1 MTQWNED
8 RDESGLGGI
17 PSTNAASDGP
27 GGAPT
32 PDAVS
37 VEIYDQIYNLRG
49 TDDAYIQQIA
59 ALVDAKMRAVAAHG
73 GTADSLRV
81 AVLAAL
87 NIADDLTTLRARYD
101 ALAGSRAA
109 PKTPCAP
116 APTPSPRC
124 STSSSKTA
132 APASRALPNE
142 GRNYPQRLFSPSRLK
157 KKLPKITSTPSINS
171 VAEGSVSRSI
181 RVGDSAPKPAACHR
195 KIA

>member
-1 MTQWNED
+1 MTEWNGKQD
-8 RDESGLGGI
+8 KSGLGGN

-27 GGAPT
+27 GGAPA

-101 ALAGSRAA
+101 ALAGSRDR
-109 PKTPCAP
+109 
-116 APTPSPRC
+116 SEDSMR
-124 STSSSKTA
+124 
-132 APASRALPNE
+132 SRADTLSE
-142 GRNYPQRLFSPSRLK
+142 MLDDLLEDRRAG
-157 KKLPKITSTPSINS
+157 
-171 VAEGSVSRSI
+171 
-181 RVGDSAPKPAACHR
+181 
-195 KIA
+195 

>member
-1 MTQWNED
+1 VTEWNED

-17 PSTNAASDGP
+17 PSTNAASNGP
-27 GGAPT
+27 GRAPA

-101 ALAGSRAA
+101 ALAGSRDR
-109 PKTPCAP
+109 
-116 APTPSPRC
+116 SEDSMR
-124 STSSSKTA
+124 
-132 APASRALPNE
+132 SRADTLSE
-142 GRNYPQRLFSPSRLK
+142 MLDDLLEDRRAG
-157 KKLPKITSTPSINS
+157 
-171 VAEGSVSRSI
+171 
-181 RVGDSAPKPAACHR
+181 
-195 KIA
+195 

>member
-1 MTQWNED
+1 VTEWNEN
-8 RDESGLGGI
+8 RDESGLGGN

-27 GGAPT
+27 GGAPA

-87 NIADDLTTLRARYD
+87 NIADELLSLRARYN
-101 ALAGSRAA
+101 ALAGSQDR
-109 PKTPCAP
+109 
-116 APTPSPRC
+116 SEDSMR
-124 STSSSKTA
+124 
-132 APASRALPNE
+132 SRAGTLSE
-142 GRNYPQRLFSPSRLK
+142 MLDELFEDRRAS
-157 KKLPKITSTPSINS
+157 
-171 VAEGSVSRSI
+171 
-181 RVGDSAPKPAACHR
+181 
-195 KIA
+195 

>member
-1 MTQWNED
+1 MRRFRGTLSGEETRVTEWNGKQD
-8 RDESGLGGI
+8 KSGLGGN

-27 GGAPT
+27 GGAPA

-101 ALAGSRAA
+101 ALASSRDRSEDSMRSRAD
-109 PKTPCAP
+109 TL
-116 APTPSPRC
+116 SEMLDDLLEDR
-124 STSSSKTA
+124 
-132 APASRALPNE
+132 RA
-142 GRNYPQRLFSPSRLK
+142 G
-157 KKLPKITSTPSINS
+157 
-171 VAEGSVSRSI
+171 
-181 RVGDSAPKPAACHR
+181 
-195 KIA
+195 